1 MDTQTNYSDDM
12 MLYRQQCL
20 LSLKEF
26 GFGKDIYEFC
36 TDWVLNHDT
45 TARLKDQIKLLKL
58 ALKRQ
63 ELYSDVEL
71 HYMKKELNNAKYN
84 LKLKKQKRSK
94 GFNNEFSKTD
104 NSDTQR
110 RRDDGLHSE
119 SKQPEE
125 SGKS

>member
-1 MDTQTNYSDDM
+1 M
-12 MLYRQQCL
+12 
-20 LSLKEF
+20 
-26 GFGKDIYEFC
+26 
-36 TDWVLNHDT
+36 
-45 TARLKDQIKLLKL
+45 RLKDQIKLLKL

-84 LKLKKQKRSK
+84 LKLKKLQRSK

-104 NSDTQR
+104 NRDTQR
-110 RRDDGLHSE
+110 RGDDGLRSE
-119 SKQPEE
+119 SEQPQE

>member
-1 MDTQTNYSDDM
+1 MTQ
-12 MLYRQQCL
+12 QQEL
-20 LSLKEF
+20 EKHLGSM
-26 GFGKDIYEFC
+26 
-36 TDWVLNHDT
+36 
-45 TARLKDQIKLLKL
+45 RLKDQIKLLKL

-104 NSDTQR
+104 NRDTQR

>member
-1 MDTQTNYSDDM
+1 M
-12 MLYRQQCL
+12 
-20 LSLKEF
+20 
-26 GFGKDIYEFC
+26 
-36 TDWVLNHDT
+36 
-45 TARLKDQIKLLKL
+45 RLKDQIKLLKL

-71 HYMKKELNNAKYN
+71 YYMKRQLNEVKEK
-84 LKLKKQKRSK
+84 LKLKKLRRNK

-110 RRDDGLHSE
+110 RGDDGLHSE

>member
-1 MDTQTNYSDDM
+1 M
-12 MLYRQQCL
+12 
-20 LSLKEF
+20 
-26 GFGKDIYEFC
+26 
-36 TDWVLNHDT
+36 
-45 TARLKDQIKLLKL
+45 RLKDQIKLLKL
-58 ALKRQ
+58 ALKKQ

-104 NSDTQR
+104 NRDTPS
-110 RRDDGLHSE
+110 RRDDGVRSE
-119 SKQPEE
+119 SEQPQE